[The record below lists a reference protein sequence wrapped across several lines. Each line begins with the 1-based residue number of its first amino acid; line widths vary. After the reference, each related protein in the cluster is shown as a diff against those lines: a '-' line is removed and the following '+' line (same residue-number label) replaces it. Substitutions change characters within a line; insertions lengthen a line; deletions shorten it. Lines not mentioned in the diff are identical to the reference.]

1 MSFCSQTVSQFAQE
15 ILLKELAVL
24 RSFHKLQ
31 DTACGYSFTQLLGG
45 PTIRRYQA
53 FVRKQVPQDP
63 ARRILEIG
71 CGLGSARPWFPK
83 NYTGIDINPE
93 YIARAQKSFSGAF
106 RVMDAGQMTFSPG
119 EFDDA
124 VSIATAHHLTDD
136 QLAAMVRSATAAAA
150 TLHVIDAILP
160 ISPASLFK
168 TALFRMDRGRYVRT
182 FEQLRS
188 LIGRH
193 ARVEL
198 SEAVK
203 GPLHDVCY
211 IRASRNS
218 EVGMT

>member
-1 MSFCSQTVSQFAQE
+1 M
-15 ILLKELAVL
+15 L
-24 RSFHKLQ
+24 RTFHKLQ
-31 DTACGYSFTQLLGG
+31 DTAPGYSLTQLLGG

-53 FVRKQVPQDP
+53 FVRAYVPRDP
-63 ARRILEIG
+63 ARRVLEIG
-71 CGLGSARPWFPK
+71 CGVGSARPWFGG

-93 YIARAQKSFSGAF
+93 YVARARKSFSGDF

-119 EFDDA
+119 QFDDA
-124 VSIATAHHLTDD
+124 VSIATAHHLTND
-136 QLAAMVRSATAAAA
+136 QVGAMVRSAIVAAA

-160 ISPASLFK
+160 ISPTRLFK
-168 TALFRMDRGRYVRT
+168 TALFRMDRGRHVRT

-188 LIGRH
+188 LVGRH
-193 ARVEL
+193 ARIEF
-198 SEAVK
+198 SEAVE